1 MFMYLCV
8 RDIDFASISDFD
20 IRFWNCSDSVV
31 FWNGSDR
38 VVFWNGSNSVVFL
51 DFHFILSYTN

>member
-1 MFMYLCV
+1 
-8 RDIDFASISDFD
+8 
-20 IRFWNCSDSVV
+20 VV